1 VREGGA
7 PVPPAWDSAP
17 ARRLPGVRRI
27 AALRANALGDLV
39 FALPALEAL
48 KGSYPD
54 AELVLLGRAWHADFL
69 TDRPGPV
76 DRVIVTP
83 AAEGVNADGAP
94 DPAALAAF
102 FARMAAE
109 ELDVALQLHGG
120 GRFSNP
126 FTRRLGARLTAGP
139 RDHDAEPLDRW
150 LRYVLYQPE
159 VARWLEVA
167 GLVGAEPVTLA
178 PRIAVTERDRAQAA
192 PHLPDA
198 RPLAVLHPGAGDPRR
213 HWPAERFAAL
223 GDRLARRGYAVAV
236 NGTPPERPIVDAV
249 LGAMRED
256 ARDLCGALSL
266 PALVGVLDH
275 ASLLVSNDS
284 GPMHVGLAVGTP
296 TVGIYW
302 IGNLVTAGPLVRA
315 HHRSL
320 ASFRVHCPAC
330 GADCTRVDCGH
341 PASFIADV
349 PLEEVA
355 AAAEDLLA
363 LYAPSPAASFAK

>member
-1 VREGGA
+1 VG
-7 PVPPAWDSAP
+7 
-17 ARRLPGVRRI
+17 RI
-27 AALRANALGDLV
+27 AALRANALGDFV

-48 KGSYPD
+48 KASYPD

-69 TDRPGPV
+69 SSRPGPI
-76 DRVIVTP
+76 DRVVVTP
-83 AAEGVNADGAP
+83 AAEGVNPDGTE

-109 ELDVALQLHGG
+109 DFDLALQLHGG
-120 GRFSNP
+120 GRWSNP
-126 FTRRLGARLTAGP
+126 FTRRLGARVTAGP

-167 GLVGAEPVTLA
+167 GLVGAGPVTLA
-178 PRIAVTERDRAQAA
+178 PRLEVTERDRGDAA
-192 PHLPDA
+192 PHLPSS

-223 GDRLARRGYAVAV
+223 GDRLAARGYAVAV
-236 NGTPPERPIVDAV
+236 NGTAPERPIVDAV

-256 ARDLCGALSL
+256 ALDLCGALSL
-266 PALVGVLDH
+266 PALVGVLAH

-341 PASFIADV
+341 TTSFVANVALEDV
-349 PLEEVA
+349 W

-363 LYAPSPAASFAK
+363 FYAPSAAASSTK